1 MVELE
6 TTIRKVRINVARPKK
21 EIDYELASRLARIH
35 CTNEEIASCLG
46 VNATYWYDLL
56 KRDPK
61 LSEALEKAR
70 GEGRASL
77 RRLQW
82 QNATS
87 GNVTM
92 QIWLG
97 KQILS
102 QNDISRN
109 EITGKNGDAIQIE
122 ERATE
127 AREFI
132 EAAIL
137 RAATTRS
144 DQESHIENESET
156 TH

>member
-1 MVELE
+1 MIELE
-6 TTIRKVRINVARPKK
+6 TTIRKVRIPVARPKK
-21 EIDYELASRLARIH
+21 EIDYEVAFRLARIH

-46 VNATYWYDLL
+46 VNTTYWYDLL
-56 KRDPK
+56 KRDGL
-61 LSEALEKAR
+61 LSEGIEKAR

-109 EITGKNGDAIQIE
+109 EITGRDGNAIQIE

-137 RAATTRS
+137 RAAVPKR
-144 DQESHIENESET
+144 DQESHIENEPET

>member
-1 MVELE
+1 MG
-6 TTIRKVRINVARPKK
+6 RPHK
-21 EIDYELASRLARIH
+21 EIDYELAYRLARIH
-35 CTNEEIASCLG
+35 CTNEEIAACLG
-46 VNATYWYDLL
+46 VSRAHWYTLIKNDAELANAV
-56 KRDPK
+56 
-61 LSEALEKAR
+61 ENAR

-82 QNATS
+82 QNATE

-109 EITGKNGDAIQIE
+109 EITGKGGNAIRIE
-122 ERATE
+122 EDAAA
-127 AREFI
+127 AREVI

-137 RAATTRS
+137 RATTRNREG
-144 DQESHIENESET
+144 QSHIET
-156 TH
+156 DTDTAH